1 MSRSANK
8 LTQLVAIVMLVMVA
22 LTSCGGGAS
31 NSNKPVDVNVNL
43 TEFKIESSV
52 TSFKV
57 GVPYHFIVTNNG
69 SVPHEFNIMPPES
82 GPLTTDQVKQMALV
96 QIGQSD
102 LAAGVTAILD
112 YTFTQEYPQGMLEL
126 TCHLP
131 GHYEA
136 GMHVPI
142 EVTK

>member
-1 MSRSANK
+1 MSRSVNK
-8 LTQLVAIVMLVMVA
+8 LTLLIVFTIVATLG

-31 NSNKPVDVNVNL
+31 ASDKPVNVQVNL
-43 TEFKIESSV
+43 TEFKIDSSI

-82 GPLTTDQVKQMALV
+82 GQLTTEQVHQMALAE
-96 QIGQSD
+96 IGQSD
-102 LAAGVTAILD
+102 LAAGVTATLD
-112 YTFTQEYPQGMLEL
+112 YTFTQEYPQGALEL

-136 GMHVPI
+136 GMHIPI

>member
-1 MSRSANK
+1 MSRSIKKSA
-8 LTQLVAIVMLVMVA
+8 LLITLVMSATVGMTA
-22 LTSCGGGAS
+22 CSGGDSA
-31 NSNKPVDVNVNL
+31 SNKPVEVQVTL
-43 TEFKIESSV
+43 TEFKIDSSL

-57 GVPYHFIVTNNG
+57 GVPYHFIVSNNG

-82 GPLTTDQVKQMALV
+82 GQLTTDQVQKMALAR
-96 QIGQSD
+96 IDQSGLD
-102 LAAGVTAILD
+102 AGATGTLD
-112 YTFTQEYPQGMLEL
+112 YTFTQEYPQGTLEL

-142 EVTK
+142 IVTK